1 MRVRFEVTVGL
12 LFFLL
17 LAPIAGRTAEVEEG
31 QFYDRDRDRN
41 VPFMAYWP
49 NLANVPAPVV
59 IFSHG
64 LGRTRETA
72 SYFGRAL
79 ASAGYISIHIQHP
92 GSDGELVSQAR
103 SREEA
108 GQILRASL
116 GNLENFLNRSNDIPF
131 VIDELERQN
140 NSGPWAGRFDLSR
153 IGMAGHSYGARST
166 MFAAG
171 ELVGPMGDFAKEPR
185 IKAGV
190 LLSLDLPRRDFDPN
204 RRYGD
209 IRIPSFH
216 ITGTLDDVLGMGTGS
231 ASRRTQPFKL
241 IPYSPQYLLVLDGAD
256 HDTFSGT
263 RLGTD
268 IEKPMDK
275 DHTTTVSQA
284 AVAFFDAHLRGLS
297 SKEHWIKLKFSHS
310 LVFGYHFEFK

>member
-1 MRVRFEVTVGL
+1 MRIRFEVTAGL
-12 LFFLL
+12 LFILL

-41 VPFMAYWP
+41 VPFRAYWP
-49 NLANVPAPVV
+49 NLAGVPAPVV

-64 LGRTRETA
+64 LGGTRETA

-79 ASAGYISIHIQHP
+79 AGSGYVSIHIQHP

-103 SREEA
+103 SQEEA

-131 VIDELERQN
+131 VIDELERRN

-171 ELVGPMGDFAKEPR
+171 EFVGPIGGLAREPR

-190 LLSLDLPRRDFDPN
+190 VLSPNLPRRDFDPN
-204 RRYGD
+204 RQFGD
-209 IRIPSFH
+209 VRIPLFH
-216 ITGTLDDVLGMGTGS
+216 ITGTLDDVLAMGSGS

-241 IPYSPQYLLVLDGAD
+241 IPYSPQYLLVLDGAN
-256 HDTFSGT
+256 HATFSGT

-268 IEKPMDK
+268 TEKPMDK
-275 DHTTTVSQA
+275 DHTTTVSRA

-297 SKEHWIKLKFSHS
+297 SKENWIKSKFSHS
-310 LVFGYHFEFK
+310 LVSGDHFKFK